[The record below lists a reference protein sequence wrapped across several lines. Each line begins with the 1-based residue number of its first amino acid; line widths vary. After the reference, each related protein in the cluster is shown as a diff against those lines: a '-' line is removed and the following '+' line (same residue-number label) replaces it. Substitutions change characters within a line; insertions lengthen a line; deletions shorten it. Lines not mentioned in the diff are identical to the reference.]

1 MESFEQVA
9 EQYTPMIYN
18 IIHSLNIY
26 KNTDEYYQIGQIGLW
41 EAYER
46 FDPEKGQFLNYAYAY
61 VKGKILTELKK
72 SKNYED
78 HTCPASEEFW
88 GAIEDHGLICPLEEE
103 VLLSICKNSQI
114 TENQT
119 KWVLYYCLKGFSIKE
134 IAKIENVS
142 LSAVKAWRAGAK
154 KKMQGNGSFASF

>member
-9 EQYTPMIYN
+9 EQYTPMIYS
-18 IIHSLNIY
+18 IIRSLNIY
-26 KNTDEYYQIGQIGLW
+26 KNKDDYFQIGQIGLW

-46 FDPEKGQFLNYAYAY
+46 FDPEKGQFLNYAYTY
-61 VKGKILTELKK
+61 IKGKILTELKK

-88 GAIEDHGLICPLEEE
+88 GAIEDPWTTCPLEEDI
-103 VLLSICKNSQI
+103 LLSFCKSNQL

-134 IAKIENVS
+134 IAEIEHVS
-142 LSAVKAWRAGAK
+142 PSAVKAWRAGAK
-154 KKMQGNGSFASF
+154 KKLIGDGS